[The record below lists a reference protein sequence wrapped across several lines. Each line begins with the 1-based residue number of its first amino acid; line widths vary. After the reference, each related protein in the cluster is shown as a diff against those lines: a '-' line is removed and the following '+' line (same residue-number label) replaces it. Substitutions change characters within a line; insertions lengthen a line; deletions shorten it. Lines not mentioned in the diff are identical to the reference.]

1 MKRGTTGTLSM
12 ILVLATV
19 FISSGVAMAQGFGPR
34 GGGSLLPRQRVLE
47 NLTGITEEQ
56 LSQINALGEEFKA
69 AFGSFREERRN
80 LHELLEAELK
90 SETPD
95 PTVVGNLVISQRDFA
110 QQLRTTQEDFRVAFQ
125 GMLTVEQQEEL
136 EEMRNSRRHGR
147 RGSRRGFRGDRE
159 GPLEVL

>member
-1 MKRGTTGTLSM
+1 MNRTTTGTLGM
-12 ILVLATV
+12 ILVLVAAV
-19 FISSGVAMAQGFGPR
+19 FLSSGIAMAQGFGPR
-34 GGGSLLPRQRVLE
+34 GGGSFIPRQRVLQ

-95 PTVVGNLVISQRDFA
+95 PTVVGNLVISQRDLA
-110 QQLRTTQEDFRVAFQ
+110 QQLRTTQGDFRTAFQ
-125 GMLTVEQQEEL
+125 SMLTVEQQQEL
-136 EEMRNSRRHGR
+136 EEMRNSRRHR
-147 RGSRRGFRGDRE
+147 RRGFGRHSGGFSND
-159 GPLEVL
+159 GQ